1 MGLPPDDLKAFV
13 SERASVMTGCETFVA
28 AWFRELAECNK
39 LLKVHYVRHW
49 LAVACSDTGDE
60 LKFISDFELTMT
72 QLWKFFK
79 NSAKCLKIYNK
90 TATENNDFEKMQKR
104 EKERVIRTMK

>member
-1 MGLPPDDLKAFV
+1 
-13 SERASVMTGCETFVA
+13 
-28 AWFRELAECNK
+28 
-39 LLKVHYVRHW
+39 
-49 LAVACSDTGDE
+49 
-60 LKFISDFELTMT
+60 MT

-79 NSAKCLKIYNK
+79 NSAKRLKIYNK